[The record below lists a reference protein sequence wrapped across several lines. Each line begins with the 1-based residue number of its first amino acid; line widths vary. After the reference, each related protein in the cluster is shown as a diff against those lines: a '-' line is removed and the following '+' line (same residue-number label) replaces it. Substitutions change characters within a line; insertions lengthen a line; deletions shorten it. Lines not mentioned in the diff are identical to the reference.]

1 MMALKLRDRV
11 RIVES
16 PYYCIPTGSVGRI
29 REVRHEVH
37 CVRGIV
43 TRSRSYRVR
52 VRDDIRWFNDTEI
65 QRA

>member
-1 MMALKLRDRV
+1 MALKLRDRV
-11 RIVES
+11 RIVVS
-16 PYYCIPTGSVGRI
+16 PYYCIPAGSVGRI
-29 REVRHEVH
+29 RKVRPEVH

-43 TRSRSYRVR
+43 TRSHSYRVR